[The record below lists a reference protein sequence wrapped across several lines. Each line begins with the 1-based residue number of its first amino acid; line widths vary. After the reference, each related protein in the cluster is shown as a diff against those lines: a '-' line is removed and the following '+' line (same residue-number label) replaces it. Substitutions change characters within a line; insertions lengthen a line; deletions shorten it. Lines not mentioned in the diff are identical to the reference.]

1 MNRKSVFI
9 FLFSIIALLSCTE
22 EHEHTAPAIR
32 DKDSVPSMVSYGV
45 NTLISDSGVIK
56 YRIVTERWEMNDK
69 RNPSRWIFD
78 KGVFLTQFDQTLH
91 IQSYI
96 QCDTAY
102 YFDKN
107 RIWELRG
114 RVRILTKQG
123 LRFSSEELY
132 WDEQKHEIW
141 SHKFSHLKTPEREL
155 QGNYFKSNENM
166 TKYIVTNTKGS
177 FEKADIGLDKPNPRD
192 SMVNAR
198 KADSTR
204 VNKPAE
210 KEKK

>member
-9 FLFSIIALLSCTE
+9 FLFSIIALLACTE

-198 KADSTR
+198 KADSTN

>member
-1 MNRKSVFI
+1 
-9 FLFSIIALLSCTE
+9 
-22 EHEHTAPAIR
+22 
-32 DKDSVPSMVSYGV
+32 
-45 NTLISDSGVIK
+45 
-56 YRIVTERWEMNDK
+56 MNDK

-177 FEKADIGLDKPNPRD
+177 FEKADIGLDKPNPHD

-198 KADSTR
+198 KADSTK